1 MEDLFLPP
9 PGHWL
14 VTPPF
19 CSGGGE
25 ALRGILAQNLKKARR
40 HRSPPQGGRS
50 LTRRRVPHN
59 AGLPFACCSGMAPW
73 LHPDPR
79 QTRECHSAWSLESG
93 PWSATGAWSLE
104 CSSREHSTVLQGPQ
118 RAPEMLT
125 RPLYILEGGSGASQ
139 GFPEKEPTR
148 SQMAHS
154 SWAGGPFLS
163 VNLLSR
169 TVVWGRGLEG
179 RTRPPPVYTSLTFS
193 DPPIC
198 LLDVRAC

>member
-40 HRSPPQGGRS
+40 HRSALLGSPQGGRS

-59 AGLPFACCSGMAPW
+59 AGLPSACCSGMAPW

-79 QTRECHSAWSLESG
+79 QTRECHSAWSLED
-93 PWSATGAWSLE
+93 
-104 CSSREHSTVLQGPQ
+104 CRVLPGGTQ